1 MAWRFFGFA
10 GGGQTARSVTGAFF
24 VAGLMLSTSL
34 SVAQENPVA
43 VEAGQD
49 DLFSARVLTSG
60 LSNPWEIVWG
70 PDDLL
75 WVTERSSGEV
85 TRVDPYT
92 GAQQTI
98 LTLTD
103 FSVDVQHQGLLGM
116 ALHPELLTGTGNDYV
131 YIAYTYE
138 TGTKDAPDPRARLE
152 RYTYDEVNEQLIDPV
167 VLIEGVPA
175 WNDHNAGRVKFGPDG
190 KIYYTLGEQGANFG
204 GNFRRPN
211 LAQLLPT
218 QEQVD
223 AEDWEA
229 YSGKILRLEPDGSI
243 PADNPE
249 IEGVRSHI
257 FSYGHRNPQGIG
269 FGPDG
274 TIYAAE
280 HGPDTDD
287 ELNIIV
293 SGGNYGWPNIAGLRD
308 GLSYIFAD
316 WSQAP
321 EGQRYTGRAGIPD
334 TVPQFPESEFEPEIV
349 EPIATYWTVGNEY
362 DFTANCGWICNPT
375 IAPAALMYYE
385 AGEDG
390 IAEWDRSVLLPTLK
404 HGVLYVQHLSE
415 DGQAVDGL
423 PTAWFSTQNRYRDV
437 EIGPDNTVFIATD
450 GFGTVAEK
458 FGDTGFTNVLHNPGA
473 ILMFTYGQEGG
484 GGGLAF
490 APQGPVTPETVA
502 EAADQGASEAAAEV
516 APADFDTLFAQGQTL
531 FGTTCV
537 ACHGPAGQGAQG
549 PSLVGNAD
557 ALADGDFLAGTIL
570 HGFGYMPA
578 FSARFDDEQIASIAT
593 YVRNAWGNEFGVV
606 TPEDVAAQR

>member
-10 GGGQTARSVTGAFF
+10 GGGRTARSVTGAFF

-49 DLFSARVLTSG
+49 SLFSARVLTSG
-60 LSNPWEIVWG
+60 LSNPWEMVWG

-98 LTLTD
+98 LTLAD

-116 ALHPELLTGTGNDYV
+116 ALHPELLEGTGNDYV

-138 TGTKDAPDPRARLE
+138 TGTEDAPDPKARLE
-152 RYTYDEVNEQLIDPV
+152 RYTYDANNEQLIDPV

-175 WNDHNAGRVKFGPDG
+175 GNDHNAGRVKFGPDG
-190 KIYYTLGEQGANFG
+190 KLYYSLGEQGANFG

-211 LAQLLPT
+211 HAQLLPT
-218 QEQVD
+218 QDQVD
-223 AEDWEA
+223 VEDWEA
-229 YSGKILRLEPDGSI
+229 YSGKILRLELNGSI

-257 FSYGHRNPQGIG
+257 FSYGHRNPQGID

-274 TIYAAE
+274 TLYEAE

-293 SGGNYGWPNIAGLRD
+293 AGGNYGWPNIAGYRD
-308 GLSYIFAD
+308 ELSYIYAD

-334 TVPQFPESEFEPEIV
+334 TVPQFPESEFEGEIV
-349 EPIATYWTVGNEY
+349 EPLTTYWTVGNEY

-473 ILMFTYGQEGG
+473 ILMFSYGAEEGAG
-484 GGGLAF
+484 DGGGLAF
-490 APQGPVTPETVA
+490 APQGPATPESVA
-502 EAADQGASEAAAEV
+502 EASEEGTPELAS
-516 APADFDTLFAQGQTL
+516 ADFDALFAQGRTL
-531 FGTTCV
+531 FGTTCA

-557 ALADGDFLAGTIL
+557 ALADDDFLAGTIL

-578 FSARFDDEQIASIAT
+578 FSARFDDEQVASIAT
-593 YVRNAWGNEFGVV
+593 YIRNAWGNEFGVV